1 MPTLTIP
8 ISEALMEKIES
19 RASASGHPVEDE
31 VILCLYY
38 AAVERPMPR
47 KRTPE
52 EEAEL
57 ERKIR
62 RYQANMPKVNT
73 TNDELNRYKREGR
86 L

>member
-1 MPTLTIP
+1 MPTLTVP

-19 RASASGHPVEDE
+19 RATANGRSVEDE
-31 VILCLYY
+31 VILCLYH

-52 EEAEL
+52 EETEL

-62 RYQANMPKVNT
+62 RYRANMPKVNT
-73 TNDELNRYKREGR
+73 NDDELNRYKREGR

>member
-19 RASASGHPVEDE
+19 RAIASGHPVEDE
-31 VILCLYY
+31 VILCLYNG
-38 AAVERPMPR
+38 AVERPMPR

-52 EEAEL
+52 DEAEL
-57 ERKIR
+57 DRQIR
-62 RYQANMPKVNT
+62 RLRERMPMIHT
-73 TNDELNRYKREGR
+73 DDDELNRYKREGR

>member
-8 ISEALMEKIES
+8 ISESLMEKIES
-19 RASASGHPVEDE
+19 RADASGHPVEDE

-62 RYQANMPKVNT
+62 HYQANMPKVNT
-73 TNDELNRYKREGR
+73 NDDELNRYKREGR

>member
-1 MPTLTIP
+1 MPTLTVP

-19 RASASGHPVEDE
+19 RASANGRSVEDE
-31 VILCLYY
+31 VILCLYR

-52 EEAEL
+52 EEAER

-62 RYQANMPKVNT
+62 RYQANMPKVNIN
-73 TNDELNRYKREGR
+73 NDELNRYKREGR

>member
-8 ISEALMEKIES
+8 ISEALMETIES

-31 VILCLYY
+31 VVLCLYY
-38 AAVERPMPR
+38 ATDEKPMPR

-57 ERKIR
+57 HRQIR
-62 RYQANMPKVNT
+62 RRRERMPMIHT
-73 TNDELNRYKREGR
+73 DDDELNRYKREGR